1 MQMKILRNLWVAV
14 GALAL
19 VSCGQQPAATEA
31 VSVDKAAVVIENI
44 MTRVSVRQFTNEPVA
59 KADLE
64 TILKAGLQ
72 APSAM
77 NAQDWQLRIVT
88 NQDMLNTLSGFML
101 QTEMGKGMAE
111 RLNGKNAFANAPAV
125 AFVCAETG
133 EKATAYNREDT
144 ALMSEN
150 MLLAIHAL
158 GLGATYQAA
167 PARMINDSAEAKEF
181 LKSQFGLPENAELIN
196 IIIIGHP
203 AESPAVKDRDQSK
216 RRIIE

>member
-1 MQMKILRNLWVAV
+1 MKQLKFLAIAAGVM
-14 GALAL
+14 AL
-19 VSCGQQPAATEA
+19 VSCGQQPAPAQEP
-31 VSVDKAAVVIENI
+31 VEVDKAAVVIENI
-44 MTRVSVRQFTNEPVA
+44 MTRVSVRQFTEEPVA

-101 QTEMGKGMAE
+101 STEMGKGMAE

-125 AFVCAETG
+125 AFIAAETG

-144 ALMSEN
+144 ALLSEN
-150 MLLAIHAL
+150 ILLAAHAL

-167 PARMINDSAEAKEF
+167 PARMINDSKEAKDF
-181 LKSQFGLPENAELIN
+181 LKTTLGFPENADLIN

-203 AESPAVKDRDQSK
+203 AEIPAVKDRDQSK
-216 RRIIE
+216 GRIIE

>member
-1 MQMKILRNLWVAV
+1 MKQLKFLAIAAGV
-14 GALAL
+14 LAL
-19 VSCGQQPAATEA
+19 VSCNQQPAAAPEA
-31 VSVDKAAVVIENI
+31 VEVDKAAIVIENI
-44 MTRVSVRQFTNEPVA
+44 MSRVSVRQFTEEPVA

-77 NAQDWQLRIVT
+77 NKQDWQVRIVT
-88 NQDMLNTLSGFML
+88 NKDMLNTLSGFML
-101 QTEMGKGMAE
+101 STEMGKGMAE

-125 AFVCAETG
+125 AFIAAETG
-133 EKATAYNREDT
+133 DNATAYNREDT
-144 ALMSEN
+144 ALLSEN
-150 MLLAIHAL
+150 MLLAVHAL

-167 PARMINDSAEAKEF
+167 PARMINDSKEAKEF
-181 LKSQFGLPENAELIN
+181 LKTSLGFPENAELIN

-216 RRIIE
+216 GRIIE